1 ARFVCSGEPP
11 ASYQRSSSCGWSRC
25 QGHARDLHDPV
36 SAFDQGDL
44 NKERLTSPGKWF
56 SHDHCACPV
65 RTSFPLERYTLT
77 HSSDPSFFP
86 IDRILIRVRA
96 TVVVQIKIPLSA
108 WLPIA
113 LKGRCSAI
121 AHGIKDF
128 PELMG
133 HLGSPRWQPNMRR
146 WKGSHAV

>member
-1 ARFVCSGEPP
+1 PLERPSGPLHGRGEVVCSCAGKLCGSVQVSMLDEGMSPLLCRWHRQGWEQLARFVGSGEPP

-25 QGHARDLHDPV
+25 QGHARYLHDPV

-96 TVVVQIKIPLSA
+96 TVV
-108 WLPIA
+108 
-113 LKGRCSAI
+113 
-121 AHGIKDF
+121 
-128 PELMG
+128 
-133 HLGSPRWQPNMRR
+133 
-146 WKGSHAV
+146 